1 MGTRLLAIGPALL
14 AAAMLSPAQAP
25 KVLTLDDI
33 FQYRIPSDPQ
43 LSPDGTQILYVTSIR
58 DLKENTQNTDIWK
71 VSAAGG
77 TAVQLTRNPKSD
89 QSPRWSPDGNRI
101 AFLSDRSGK
110 NQIYLMDAAGGEPEA
125 LTGQKDGIISFAWS
139 PDGKRMAFTALEP
152 RSEEEEKQISERW
165 LPRVVDQDLRYA
177 ALWVLD
183 LESRKPVQITRGKLH
198 VNTFD
203 WSPDGASIAFS
214 APTTPDL
221 EESDTADVYVVP
233 AGGGE
238 IRRLSSFTSGDNN
251 PRWSPDGQRIVF
263 ASRGNAR
270 SGAVNTHLYEIAA
283 GGGTARDLTAGF
295 DESPAFAA
303 WSPENDTIYFSATVK
318 AYRHLFAL
326 PAKQVTAGNRVYSG
340 FSFDRRCRNVAFIR
354 ESGSEPPEIYFAQ
367 DLAFERARRLTDI
380 NPQLRGVALG
390 RQEVVHWRNSS
401 GQEIEGILV
410 KPVGYQ
416 EGKRYPLLL
425 VIHGGPAGVD
435 LDNFSLVKSAYPV
448 QVFAGRGYAVLM
460 PNYRGSTGYGEKWR
474 QGNVGSL
481 GANEF
486 DDINSGIDELIR
498 RGLADPDRLGFM
510 GWSYGGHMTY
520 YAVTHSSRFKAASA
534 GAGATNMVSMYA
546 QTDLPGFYSKTY
558 FGFPPWE
565 NFDFYIEHSSFYRVR
580 DARTPILMQ
589 YGERDAR
596 VPLPQGF
603 EFYRAMKELG
613 VPCQLVIYPGQ
624 GHGITEPRYQK
635 DLMQR
640 NLDWFER
647 WIR

>member
-1 MGTRLLAIGPALL
+1 MGTRLLAMCAALL
-14 AAAMLSPAQAP
+14 AAAMMSPAQAP
-25 KVLTLDDI
+25 RVLTLDDI
-33 FQYRIPSDPQ
+33 FLYRAPSDPQ
-43 LSPDGTQILYVTSIR
+43 LSPDGTQVLYVASIR

-71 VSAAGG
+71 ISVAGG
-77 TAVQLTRNPKSD
+77 APVQLTRNPKSD
-89 QSPRWSPDGNRI
+89 QSPRWSPDGKRI

-125 LTGQKDGIISFAWS
+125 LTGHKDGIISFAWS
-139 PDGKRMAFTALEP
+139 PDGRRMAFTALEP
-152 RSEEEEKQISERW
+152 RAEEEEKQINERW

-177 ALWVLD
+177 ALWVFD
-183 LESRKPVQITRGKLH
+183 LETRKPAQITQGKLH

-203 WSPDGASIAFS
+203 WSPDGAFIAFS

-238 IRRLSSFTSGDNN
+238 IRRLSSFPSGDNN
-251 PRWSPDGQRIVF
+251 PRWSPDGKRIVF

-270 SGAVNTHLYEIAA
+270 SGAVNAHLYEIAA
-283 GGGTARDLTAGF
+283 GGGPARDLTAGF
-295 DESPAFAA
+295 DESPAFVA
-303 WSPENDTIYFSATVK
+303 WSPDNGTVYFSAAAKT
-318 AYRHLFAL
+318 YRHLFAA
-326 PAKQVTAGNRVYSG
+326 PGKPVTTGPQVYSA

-354 ESGSEPPEIYFAQ
+354 ESGSEPPEIFFAA
-367 DLAFERARRLTDI
+367 DLAFGQARRLTDI
-380 NPQLRGVALG
+380 NPQLRGIALG
-390 RQEVVHWRNSS
+390 KQEVVRWRNSS
-401 GQEIEGILV
+401 GQEIEGILI

-416 EGKRYPLLL
+416 EGRRYPLLL

-474 QGNVGSL
+474 QANVGSL

-486 DDINSGIDELIR
+486 DDINTGIDELIR

-520 YAVTHSSRFKAASA
+520 YAVTHSNRFKAASA

-565 NFDFYIEHSSFYRVR
+565 NFDFYIEHSSFYRVK
-580 DARTPILMQ
+580 DARTPILIQ

-596 VPLPQGF
+596 VPLPQGL

-613 VPCQLVIYPGQ
+613 VPCQLVVYPGQ